1 MRKIMA
7 LGLVLVFALSM
18 VGCSNKSMTF
28 DIGEVSKIELRSGT
42 DGTTVEITS
51 AEDIQYIT
59 DNINA
64 LTFSKGES
72 SQDYNG
78 WSYWLKWYD
87 SENTLIEEIVVM
99 DADLIDYKDYFYS
112 STETYNRI
120 DIDYF
125 DTLLATD

>member
-28 DIGEVSKIELRSGT
+28 DIGEVNKIELRSGT